1 MVALILVCLVAMLS
15 SENSTT
21 NFTITTGIVTRFDL
35 ETHPLIKVQYTI
47 NLYNPE
53 DYVAINQA
61 TFEVQQTMEEDPRI
75 GLFTNFNNGF
85 VAVGL
90 LYGDHPAES
99 EARETFKP
107 FHNLKSLMTTV
118 LPSTNGTLLSLAQAM
133 GHAQTSLK

>member
-1 MVALILVCLVAMLS
+1 M
-15 SENSTT
+15 
-21 NFTITTGIVTRFDL
+21 
-35 ETHPLIKVQYTI
+35 
-47 NLYNPE
+47 
-53 DYVAINQA
+53 AINQA